1 MALNVKVGIIGL
13 LDMLKFKK
21 MGQNREDWVQK
32 APANEIKTTFPI
44 NVNAKKLHPDYQ
56 ELVVDKVVDYDKAG
70 AKMFVFKRQ
79 GGGSPAYFRAGQY
92 LSLKLEID
100 GSAVTRPYSI
110 CSTPKEALENGKVA
124 LTVKTNPGG
133 FVANELLANLKKG
146 DRVIASDPQGQFYY
160 EDLRDAKN
168 VIALAGGS
176 GITPFLS
183 MAGAIAEGT
192 EDFNLT
198 ILFGSRSEEA
208 ILFKDE
214 LAKIEK
220 ASNGKVKVV
229 HVLSDEEKSGYEHG
243 FITAELIKKYAPKS
257 GEYSVYV
264 CGPEAMYNFVD
275 KEVAK
280 LKLPKR
286 LVRNEL
292 LGVIKDVT
300 KDPKYKGKA
309 DKTYTVTVKQ
319 AGQKE
324 VQIPAAANET
334 LLVAFE
340 RAGIKAPSR
349 CRSGECGWCRS
360 QLTEGKVFIPE
371 ATDGR
376 RESDKRWNTIHPCAT
391 FPLSDCTVEVPGEYW
406 K

>member
-1 MALNVKVGIIGL
+1 MALNVKVGLIGL

-21 MGQNREDWVQK
+21 MGQNREDWVQN

-56 ELVVDKVVDYDKAG
+56 ELVVDKVVDYGAAG
-70 AKMFVFKRQ
+70 AKMYVFKRQ
-79 GGGSPAYFRAGQY
+79 GGGNPANFRAGQY

-110 CSTPKEALENGKVA
+110 CSTPYDATREGKVA
-124 LTVKTNPGG
+124 IAVKTNPGG
-133 FVANELLANLKKG
+133 FVADKLLADLKKG
-146 DRVIASDPQGQFYY
+146 DKVITSDPQGQFYY

-183 MAGAIAEGT
+183 MAGAIVEGA

-198 ILFGSRSEEA
+198 ILFGSRTEEV

-214 LAKIEK
+214 LAKLE
-220 ASNGKVKVV
+220 AESNGKVKVV
-229 HVLSDEEKSGYEHG
+229 HILSDEEKEGYEHG
-243 FITAELIKKYAPKS
+243 FISADIIKKYAPES
-257 GEYSVYV
+257 GEYSVFV
-264 CGPEAMYNFVD
+264 CGPEAMYKFAE
-275 KEVAK
+275 KEIAK
-280 LKLPKR
+280 LNLPKR

-292 LGVIKDVT
+292 LGVTKDVT
-300 KDPKYKGKA
+300 TDPEYKGKA
-309 DKTYTVTVKQ
+309 DATYNVVVKQ
-319 AGQKE
+319 AGQKD
-324 VQIPAAANET
+324 VTIPAAANEP

-360 QLTEGKVFIPE
+360 QLTEGEVFIPK

-376 RESDKRWNTIHPCAT
+376 RESDKR
-391 FPLSDCTVEVPGEYW
+391 
-406 K
+406 